1 MGRKVKDR
9 LTESPR
15 YLASIVDSS
24 EDAIV
29 SIDLKGV
36 VRSWNRGAKRMLGYK
51 AREIVG
57 RHFYMIVP
65 EDLRGEVEGK
75 REEAL
80 KKGSV
85 RFETQR
91 LHKDGNRIP
100 VDLTIS
106 VIKDSEGGIVG
117 TSGVMKDIS
126 ERMKLEQELAE
137 ARGHLRSIIDTIGE
151 EICVIDRDYN
161 IISFNRAFR
170 RRLKFKGKIVGEKCY
185 RVLHGYSYED
195 FLTFC
200 ESRCAVKKAF
210 ESGRRV
216 RSVHSH
222 TQEDGSKIYHESQA
236 LPSKNREG
244 KVYQVVYIIEDVTER
259 KRLEEELKEHAEQLE
274 LKNREL
280 ESFAYSVAHDLKAP
294 LRAIEGFSSAL
305 LEDCGD
311 KLDESGR
318 HYLDRIRANSQRMD
332 ALIGDLLEYSMIG
345 KTPQRY
351 EEVEVSELI
360 KPVIEDVRHR
370 LEEKN
375 VKLVVGEFPTVYC
388 DGGRIAQVFANLID
402 NSIRFAKENPRI
414 EIGCVE
420 KGDFYEFYVKDNGI
434 GFDMKYK
441 DKIFELFYKL
451 NPGEYG
457 GTGVGLAIVK
467 KIIENHRGEVWAKS
481 EEGRGSTFYFT
492 LPTKGLE
499 G

>member
-1 MGRKVKDR
+1 MAKDEER
-9 LTESPR
+9 IFEDVR
-15 YLASIVDSS
+15 AHLASLVEGSA
-24 EDAIV
+24 DAIA
-29 SIDLKGV
+29 SIDREGV
-36 VRSWNRGAKRMLGYK
+36 VRSWNRGAERMLGYR
-51 AREIVG
+51 AEEIIG
-57 RHFYMIVP
+57 KHYHILVP
-65 EDLRGEVEGK
+65 EELRGEVEEK
-75 REEAL
+75 RREAFE
-80 KKGSV
+80 KGSV

-91 LHKDGNRIP
+91 LHKDGRRIP
-100 VDLTIS
+100 IDLTIS
-106 VIKDSEGGIVG
+106 VIRDSKGEIVG

-126 ERMKLEQELAE
+126 ERKKLERELEE
-137 ARGHLRSIIDTIGE
+137 AKRHLRSIIDTIGE

-170 RRLKFKGKIVGEKCY
+170 ERLKFNGKIVGEKCY

-195 FLTFC
+195 FLKFC

-210 ESGRRV
+210 ETGSRV

-222 TQEDGSKIYHESQA
+222 TREDGSRIYHESQA
-236 LPSKNREG
+236 LPSKNQEG
-244 KVYQVVYIIEDVTER
+244 EVYQVVYIIEDVTER
-259 KRLEEELKEHAEQLE
+259 KRLEEQLKEHAEQLE

-294 LRAIEGFSSAL
+294 LRAIEGFSGAL
-305 LEDCGD
+305 LEDFGD
-311 KLDESGR
+311 RLDEAGR
-318 HYLDRIRANSQRMD
+318 HYLNRIRANSQRMD
-332 ALIGDLLEYSMIG
+332 ALIEDLLEYSMLG

-360 KPVIEDVRHR
+360 KPVIEDVRYR

-375 VKLVVGEFPTVYC
+375 AELVMGELPTVYC

-402 NSIRFAKENPRI
+402 NSIRFAKEDLRI
-414 EIGCVE
+414 EIGCVD

-467 KIIENHRGEVWAKS
+467 KIVESHGGKVWADS
-481 EEGRGSTFYFT
+481 REGRGSTFYFT
-492 LPTKGLE
+492 LPKRG
-499 G
+499 